1 MAVGTYLMLSNL
13 TDDGAETIKKHPE
26 RIKEVNKEVE
36 GMGARIVAQYAV
48 LGPYDFA
55 TILEAPSVE
64 VVAKVSVELGAR
76 GSVKIQTLQLIPI
89 DQFIS
94 GIKG

>member
-1 MAVGTYLMLSNL
+1 MLSNL
-13 TDDGAETIKKHPE
+13 TDDGAETIKKQPE
-26 RIKEVNKEVE
+26 RIREVNKEVE
-36 GMGARIVAQYAV
+36 GMGARILAQYAV

-55 TILEAPSVE
+55 TILEAPSAE
-64 VVAKVSVELGAR
+64 VVAKVSIELGAR